1 MTLGSSRSLVVRSLA
16 APAVVPRSL
25 MPRAL
30 AMGVLALGL
39 LACAP
44 PAPPP
49 DATPTPVSRAPDYL
63 IGPGDSLSVVVYGNR
78 ELSAEVPVRPDGRVS
93 VPLVQDI
100 QAAGKTPSQLAT
112 EIEGQLRR
120 FVREPNVTVLVR
132 SFVGQPDRQV
142 RVIGEAAQPIAIPYV
157 EGMTVLDVMIASKGL
172 TRYAAGNRA
181 EIVRRGPDGAS
192 RNIRVR
198 LSDLLRDGD
207 ISQNLPMQPGDT
219 LIIPQGWF

>member
-1 MTLGSSRSLVVRSLA
+1 VTLGSSSFSAFRQMAPNWA
-16 APAVVPRSL
+16 ARAAATGL
-25 MPRAL
+25 M
-30 AMGVLALGL
+30 ALGL
-39 LACAP
+39 LACA
-44 PAPPP
+44 APPDP
-49 DATPTPVSRAPDYL
+49 QAGAAPAPVSRAPDYL
-63 IGPGDSLSVVVYGNR
+63 IGPGDALSVVVYGNR

-100 QAAGKTPSQLAT
+100 QAAGKTPTQLAT

-132 SFVGQPDRQV
+132 NFVGQPDRAV

-181 EIVRRGPDGAS
+181 EIVRRDADGTQ

-207 ISQNLPMQPGDT
+207 ISQNLAMRPGDT